1 MDWTEYFD
9 TQAGRPPRS
18 VLVRAL
24 ELRALELRALELR
37 AGMPPVPVSADDASA
52 AAPPPAQPGTPGI
65 PVPGT
70 AIDLGCGEGTETRH
84 LLAAGWTVHAFDADP
99 GSEARV
105 RQGLGPAEQDRLTFQ
120 RTRFEDLPELPG
132 ADLVYAGFS
141 LPFCAPAVFPDL
153 WARIR
158 GTLAPGAW
166 FAGEF
171 FGPHDDWAGRAD
183 MNFHDRG
190 QVDAL
195 LAGLRVVGLDEE
207 DRPGRSAFGPRHWHL
222 FHVIAHTSTP
232 PDSTNSTEIVS

>member
-18 VLVRAL
+18 VL
-24 ELRALELRALELR
+24 LRALELRALEL
-37 AGMPPVPVSADDASA
+37 DAREPRTGA
-52 AAPPPAQPGTPGI
+52 PTAPPGT
-65 PVPGT
+65 V
-70 AIDLGCGEGTETRH
+70 IDLGCGEGTETRH
-84 LLAAGWTVHAFDADP
+84 LLETGWTVHAYDADP

-105 RQGLGPAEQDRLTFQ
+105 RQGLGPAEQDRLTFH
-120 RTRFEDLPELPG
+120 RSRFEDLPDLPT
-132 ADLVYAGFS
+132 ADLLYAGFS
-141 LPFCAPAVFPDL
+141 LPFCDPAAFPDL

-158 GTLAPGAW
+158 GALAPGAW
-166 FAGEF
+166 FAGEL

-195 LAGLRVVGLDEE
+195 LAGLHIVGLVEE

-222 FHVIAHTSTP
+222 FHLIARTP
-232 PDSTNSTEIVS
+232 ALTNSTEILS